1 MTACARSILI
11 VMLVVSA
18 VACESGASR
27 APPQQADMRVATA
40 SVDPSVLVGGTW
52 HRLESSPDVDA
63 PLARNCGSVPSGLG
77 ISRAKLVRFARS
89 ETYNGVSD
97 RRGDEEGGDVRIGVL
112 VFRSAAAAA
121 RAAQVSSAVFRRCL
135 VRMTN
140 DYLDHRGASYPTVE
154 HATGRSFRL
163 VRRSVS
169 IGDGGG
175 VLIEGGFDEAVLGG
189 GDNCHNVDLLVA
201 RSGATVVTVVVA
213 ANGQGLAP
221 DGQISLARRISR
233 GLIARV
239 RQR

>member
-1 MTACARSILI
+1 MTAGARSILI

-27 APPQQADMRVATA
+27 ASPREADMRVATA

-63 PLARNCGSVPSGLG
+63 RLARNCGSVPSGLG

-121 RAAQVSSAVFRRCL
+121 RAARVSSAGFRRCL

-140 DYLDHRGASYPTVE
+140 HYLDHRGASYPTVE

-169 IGDGGG
+169 IGDGG

-239 RQR
+239 RLR